1 VVAMTRTSG
10 VLRIALDNRIIGRG
24 HAKIAERGHVPWLSL
39 IVGMFASTLCLIQ
52 GRKIEKVVGSSQ
64 RKSSHAFC
72 SSCPVRVVLFSHH
85 C

>member
-1 VVAMTRTSG
+1 VVAMTLTSG
-10 VLRIALDNRIIGRG
+10 ILRIALDAGIIGRG

-39 IVGMFASTLCLIQ
+39 IVGMFASTLCIIK

-64 RKSSHAFC
+64 RKSSRVFC
-72 SSCPVRVVLFSHH
+72 SSCPVHVVLFSHH